1 MLAQHALLIAIS
13 SDLNAYGVV
22 CEFDWNDGNGQEGWP
37 PMDGSEWIRITDIDT
52 SGIFDSDDMT
62 IKAAWARLYR
72 IPITLH
78 SRRFRYAIKQKE
90 HPMQQFAIAGAASV
104 RPFNPILS
112 VQHSRK
118 NILTGADF
126 KQPRVKSLLDRLV
139 EFLNQKVQP
148 WKNQLT
154 RNWKKPWKSLE
165 EWLSPD
171 ALTLTT
177 AAHFST
183 RIYARTSLR

>member
-1 MLAQHALLIAIS
+1 MEIFFSLQ
-13 SDLNAYGVV
+13 
-22 CEFDWNDGNGQEGWP
+22 CEGFF
-37 PMDGSEWIRITDIDT
+37 IC
-52 SGIFDSDDMT
+52 
-62 IKAAWARLYR
+62 

-148 WKNQLT
+148 
-154 RNWKKPWKSLE
+154 
-165 EWLSPD
+165 
-171 ALTLTT
+171 
-177 AAHFST
+177 
-183 RIYARTSLR
+183 

>member
-1 MLAQHALLIAIS
+1 MEIFFALQ
-13 SDLNAYGVV
+13 
-22 CEFDWNDGNGQEGWP
+22 CEGLF
-37 PMDGSEWIRITDIDT
+37 IC
-52 SGIFDSDDMT
+52 
-62 IKAAWARLYR
+62 

-126 KQPRVKSLLDRLV
+126 KQSRVKSLLDRLV

-148 WKNQLT
+148 
-154 RNWKKPWKSLE
+154 
-165 EWLSPD
+165 
-171 ALTLTT
+171 
-177 AAHFST
+177 
-183 RIYARTSLR
+183 

>member
-1 MLAQHALLIAIS
+1 MNGLVDRALIYA
-13 SDLNAYGVV
+13 
-22 CEFDWNDGNGQEGWP
+22 E
-37 PMDGSEWIRITDIDT
+37 
-52 SGIFDSDDMT
+52 IFSRLGLT
-62 IKAAWARLYR
+62 KAHC
-72 IPITLH
+72 II
-78 SRRFRYAIKQKE
+78 FQGYAIKQKE

-148 WKNQLT
+148 
-154 RNWKKPWKSLE
+154 
-165 EWLSPD
+165 
-171 ALTLTT
+171 
-177 AAHFST
+177 
-183 RIYARTSLR
+183 

>member
-1 MLAQHALLIAIS
+1 MSLVTKQEPTCSDYWKS
-13 SDLNAYGVV
+13 SL
-22 CEFDWNDGNGQEGWP
+22 P
-37 PMDGSEWIRITDIDT
+37 
-52 SGIFDSDDMT
+52 SDVGGLF
-62 IKAAWARLYR
+62 IC

-126 KQPRVKSLLDRLV
+126 KQPRMKSLLEKLWDILKQQGR
-139 EFLNQKVQP
+139 P
-148 WKNQLT
+148 
-154 RNWKKPWKSLE
+154 
-165 EWLSPD
+165 
-171 ALTLTT
+171 
-177 AAHFST
+177 
-183 RIYARTSLR
+183 

>member
-1 MLAQHALLIAIS
+1 MEIFFALR
-13 SDLNAYGVV
+13 
-22 CEFDWNDGNGQEGWP
+22 CEGLF
-37 PMDGSEWIRITDIDT
+37 IC
-52 SGIFDSDDMT
+52 
-62 IKAAWARLYR
+62 

-148 WKNQLT
+148 
-154 RNWKKPWKSLE
+154 
-165 EWLSPD
+165 
-171 ALTLTT
+171 
-177 AAHFST
+177 
-183 RIYARTSLR
+183 